1 MAAGAAPLLQG
12 KLALVTGAGSG
23 IGQAIS
29 VAFAAAGADVLV
41 TDRTAQACAVTLQRA
56 LAHGTRCRSFA
67 LDVSDEAAVQ
77 ALAQSITSGF
87 GDIDVLVNNAGIII
101 RQPVD
106 QPDAAL
112 NARRLM
118 DVNYFGALHTIQAWL
133 PALRR
138 TRGNIINIASGAAL
152 HGQRGAAAYSA
163 SKGALKLLTQSLAA
177 DFGRDGIRVNALAPG
192 VIETPMTE
200 ATRNDAQRLEGFLAR
215 IPVRRL
221 GQPHEIAAPAVFL
234 ASDMASYVDGVV
246 LSVDGGLTAC

>member
-1 MAAGAAPLLQG
+1 MAPLLAG
-12 KLALVTGAGSG
+12 KRALVTGAASG

-29 VAFAAAGADVLV
+29 VAFAAAGAEVLV
-41 TDRTAQACAVTLQRA
+41 TDRRAEDCATTLE
-56 LAHGTRCRSFA
+56 LAGAFGPRCRAFA
-67 LDVSDEAAVQ
+67 LDVTDAAAVQ
-77 ALAQSITSGF
+77 ALAQRVGAEI

-106 QPDAAL
+106 QPDAAQ
-112 NARRLM
+112 NARRMM
-118 DVNYFGALHTIQAWL
+118 DVNYFGALNTIQAWL

-138 TRGNIINIASGAAL
+138 TRGNIINVASGAAL

-163 SKGALKLLTQSLAA
+163 SKGALKLLTQSLAG
-177 DFGRDGIRVNALAPG
+177 DFGREGIRVNALAPG
-192 VIETPMTE
+192 VIETPMTDV
-200 ATRNDAQRLEGFLAR
+200 TRQDPQRLEGFLAR